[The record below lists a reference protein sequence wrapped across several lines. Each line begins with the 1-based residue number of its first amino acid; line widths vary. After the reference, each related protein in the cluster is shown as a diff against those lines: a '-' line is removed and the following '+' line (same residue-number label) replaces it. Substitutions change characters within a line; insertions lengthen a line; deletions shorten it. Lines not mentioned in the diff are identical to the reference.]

1 MCSSSASDIFGSQI
15 RSDLSLLDN
24 CHARGKRP
32 PTCWRVL
39 YALITALQLDLDVL
53 DVYPHSPSPNRLAPS
68 RLQSSLPRPCCHFV
82 AGISS
87 TELQLT
93 GITVCVF
100 GNTCLYSLFT
110 FAHVKF
116 PAWLAIICSRKTPS
130 GRKNRSVN
138 RPKQSCICCSLNFE
152 STELIRFHVEM
163 LGDEVLSTMTWR

>member
-15 RSDLSLLDN
+15 RSDLLLDN

-39 YALITALQLDLDVL
+39 YALD
-53 DVYPHSPSPNRLAPS
+53 HSTTVGSRCSRCVPTLSSPNRSAPS

-152 STELIRFHVEM
+152 STELIRFHNEM

>member
-1 MCSSSASDIFGSQI
+1 MCSSSASDIFGSQV
-15 RSDLSLLDN
+15 RLSLLDN

-32 PTCWRVL
+32 PTCSRVL

-87 TELQLT
+87 IELQLT
-93 GITVCVF
+93 GITACV
-100 GNTCLYSLFT
+100 LAILAYSLLT

-116 PAWLAIICSRKTPS
+116 PA
-130 GRKNRSVN
+130 
-138 RPKQSCICCSLNFE
+138 
-152 STELIRFHVEM
+152 
-163 LGDEVLSTMTWR
+163 